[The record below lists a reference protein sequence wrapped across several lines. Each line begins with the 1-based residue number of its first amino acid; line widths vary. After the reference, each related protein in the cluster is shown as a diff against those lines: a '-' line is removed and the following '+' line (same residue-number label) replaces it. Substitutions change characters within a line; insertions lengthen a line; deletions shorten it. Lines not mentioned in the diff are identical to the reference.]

1 MNAFELLKQDHQT
14 VSGIFDEL
22 EAGDAAARRQTFPR
36 LKQELDV
43 HAHIEETIFYPALK
57 ERPET
62 RELVAEAYDEH
73 AEVKRLL
80 ASLEQGLGAADGDA
94 WLEQLTDL
102 RDSVEHHVEEEENEL
117 FPNAEKALG
126 AEQIDALGTRM
137 KEEKGRQQQQNA
149 KSAGAPGIL

>member
-1 MNAFELLKQDHQT
+1 MNAFELLKKDHQT

-22 EAGDAAARRQTFPR
+22 EAGDAATRQQMFPR
-36 LKQELDV
+36 LKQELDI
-43 HAHIEETIFYPALK
+43 HAQIEETIFYPALK
-57 ERPET
+57 AHPET

-73 AEVKRLL
+73 AEVKKLL
-80 ASLEQGLGAADGDA
+80 AGLEQGLSAADGDA

-137 KEEKGRQQQQNA
+137 QEEKGRQQTA
-149 KSAGAPGIL
+149 KSAAAPGIL

>member
-1 MNAFELLKQDHQT
+1 MNAFELLKKDHQT

-36 LKQELDV
+36 LKQELDA

-62 RELVAEAYDEH
+62 TGLVAEAYEEH
-73 AEVKRLL
+73 AEVKELL
-80 ASLEQGLGAADGDA
+80 AQLEQGLGAADGDA

-102 RDSVEHHVEEEENEL
+102 RDSVEHHVEEEENDL

-126 AEQIDALGTRM
+126 REQIDALGARM
-137 KEEKGRQQQQNA
+137 QEEKGRQQNV
-149 KSAGAPGIL
+149 KSAGAQGIL

>member
-1 MNAFELLKQDHQT
+1 MNAFELLKKDHQT

-22 EAGDAAARRQTFPR
+22 EAGDAAARRRTFPR
-36 LKQELDV
+36 LKQELDA

-57 ERPET
+57 GRPET
-62 RELVAEAYDEH
+62 TGLVAEAYEEH
-73 AEVKRLL
+73 AEVKGLL
-80 ASLEQGLGAADGDA
+80 AQLEQGLGAADGDA

-102 RDSVEHHVEEEENEL
+102 RDSVEHHVEEEETEL

-126 AEQIDALGTRM
+126 REQIDALGARM
-137 KEEKGRQQQQNA
+137 QEEKGRQQNA